1 MSYELWRPSLVTEVS
16 VSNTSPIFLKSWLQP
31 TATAFVSQSK
41 RNDLRC
47 ISTTDII
54 YSRLAS
60 LRLRRFLC
68 VLEPLVAA
76 ESPTHN
82 CSKFLY
88 QLQDTL
94 GYTSLKLAKLDV
106 VSVLATWYFQQ
117 MIESVKIDFLLEH
130 LLFTRYK
137 I

>member
-1 MSYELWRPSLVTEVS
+1 MTLDVLAQL
-16 VSNTSPIFLKSWLQP
+16 TSF
-31 TATAFVSQSK
+31 T
-41 RNDLRC
+41 
-47 ISTTDII
+47 
-54 YSRLAS
+54 SRLAS
-60 LRLRRFLC
+60 LRLVSFLC

-82 CSKFLY
+82 CSKFFY

-94 GYTSLKLAKLDV
+94 GYMSLKLAKLGV

-117 MIESVKIDFLLEH
+117 MIQSVKTDFLLEH
-130 LLFTRYK
+130 LLFTKYK